1 MYMFHYV
8 TITSQG
14 QISIPAKIRRKFSMD
29 KTKKV
34 LLDVVDGKII
44 ITPEKEID
52 ELMGIFKTKK
62 RIPFKVAR
70 KAFEEALGRGEA

>member
-1 MYMFHYV
+1 
-8 TITSQG
+8 
-14 QISIPAKIRRKFSMD
+14 MD